1 MLVVEEM
8 VAVAAAGGPGP
19 GWQVARWQ
27 RGGSVVAVASLP
39 RLCQK
44 SGVSEIT
51 SIVALAEHIWY

>member
-1 MLVVEEM
+1 M

>member
-1 MLVVEEM
+1 M

-44 SGVSEIT
+44 SGVRSPALSHWQNT
-51 SIVALAEHIWY
+51 SGTELSH